1 MSRHDEGKPHA
12 IHVPLLD
19 DDWSKVESLF
29 REDQKPRGGRPKA
42 NPRAIL
48 NAILW
53 ITLRHESWN
62 HLPATFPPIQTCYI
76 RSLKWR
82 KSGLLGEAFALLGLA
97 PTPVSDSADAGR
109 DERHDHAERADRNK
123 RGP

>member
-1 MSRHDEGKPHA
+1 MSHRDDGTPYAISIPLPDE
-12 IHVPLLD
+12 
-19 DDWSKVESLF
+19 DWAKVEHLF
-29 REDQKPRGGRPKA
+29 REDSKQRGGRPKA

-53 ITLRHESWN
+53 ITSHHESWN

-82 KSGLLGEAFALLGLA
+82 KSGQLGEAFALLGFA
-97 PTPVSDSADAGR
+97 P
-109 DERHDHAERADRNK
+109 ERHGQH
-123 RGP
+123 P

>member
-1 MSRHDEGKPHA
+1 MSHRDDGSPYAIPIPLPDE
-12 IHVPLLD
+12 
-19 DDWSKVESLF
+19 DWAKVEHLF
-29 REDQKPRGGRPKA
+29 REDSKSRGGRPKA

-53 ITLRHESWN
+53 ITSHQESWN

-82 KSGLLGEAFALLGLA
+82 KSGQLGEAFALLGLV
-97 PTPVSDSADAGR
+97 PD
-109 DERHDHAERADRNK
+109 DRSEH
-123 RGP
+123 P